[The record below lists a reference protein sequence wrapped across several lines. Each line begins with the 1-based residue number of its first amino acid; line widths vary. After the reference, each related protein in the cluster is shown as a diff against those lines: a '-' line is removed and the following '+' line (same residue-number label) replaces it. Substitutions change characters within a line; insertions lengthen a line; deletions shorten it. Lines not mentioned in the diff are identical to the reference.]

1 MRVRFWQRSAI
12 LSRANSQ
19 LPDSIAMRADE
30 AIPPATKANGRF
42 YFRLGKPGI
51 DY

>member
-19 LPDSIAMRADE
+19 LPGSMRADE
-30 AIPPATKANGRF
+30 AIPPATKGNGRF